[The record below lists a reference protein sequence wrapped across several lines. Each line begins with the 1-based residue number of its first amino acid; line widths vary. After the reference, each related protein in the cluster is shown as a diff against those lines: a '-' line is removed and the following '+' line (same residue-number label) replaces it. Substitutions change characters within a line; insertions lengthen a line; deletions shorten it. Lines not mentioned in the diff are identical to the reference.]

1 MYGGRS
7 RSAIQNVR
15 VGYLISIY
23 NEKKINFQFS
33 FFMDMY
39 FFHNTFP
46 SIKYIQQNV
55 VILT

>member
-1 MYGGRS
+1 MYSGRS

-23 NEKKINFQFS
+23 NEKKNQLSILI
-33 FFMDMY
+33 FF
-39 FFHNTFP
+39 FLNTFP